1 MRQPVLEQ
9 SCKEKIPEIEKSLAL
24 VRSLKKKHDEGEAVV
39 ARYNLADH
47 VYGKAELDMSEG
59 IVNLWLGANVML
71 EYTYDDAIALL
82 ESKEEVVK
90 REYKETKEDL
100 AFTRDQII
108 TSEVNMSRIYNWDVR
123 RKREQREAEEAEEKA
138 KNK

>member
-1 MRQPVLEQ
+1 
-9 SCKEKIPEIEKSLAL
+9 L
-24 VRSLKKKHDEGEAVV
+24 VRSLKTKHDGGETVV

-82 ESKEEVVK
+82 ESKQTVVQ
-90 REYKETKEDL
+90 REYVETKDDL
-100 AFTRDQII
+100 AFTRDQVI
-108 TSEVNMSRIYNWDVR
+108 TCDVNMSRIYNWDVR
-123 RKREQREAEEAEEKA
+123 RKREAKEAGDDGDRDGNKQVVVA
-138 KNK
+138 KGGAT